1 MFKKAVYMVLIVML
15 FFFLGGCSEEEEPE
29 EEDLTENE
37 ELEEEEEPEEENPD
51 QEEPEEE
58 EPEVEEP
65 SEENDEE
72 APAPDDEEE
81 KSSIAEYDLEDM
93 KSEWE
98 GEIDFRADGLYDQL
112 ITEKE
117 IHFLY
122 RKDEALYYQSFDLEN
137 GQEITQKKVE
147 EASSQMIFDRFSDT
161 TIKLHDYNDHMYA
174 LIGENRRI
182 SEEEQEEQKM
192 LLIDLENDEVLLS
205 KAPVIE
211 NFTFPNREGAFL
223 PGFIYDV
230 TADGRYLMILHS
242 FPGMSGWDN
251 YLMNFTD
258 QEKEDIEEE
267 NQKLLSQTKD
277 VPLWVYDIKEQ
288 RIMEIPYEEEIDAL
302 VPYDVEG
309 LDNETNLIFT
319 EQEGWL
325 TLDIEN
331 RQVQKTGEGG
341 IYRRIEPEF
350 SGIEEYR
357 KGTLFGESLFLANL
371 QEIGE
376 MCEMPEPGYL
386 YNFDGQELEHLGN
399 LGLKWGRKS
408 FHYNKHNGEIIINK
422 ASQKSEEER
431 EADAENEEYVER
443 IYRLTIDQ
451 EKVLENEGDE
461 RVESLEDLKGFE
473 LVDVMEFSVGS
484 KQEGKKHLSL
494 SDNEVGY
501 AFPLQDFSHLDYGI
515 LIGRTLEWAQGMRF
529 PFFYA
534 YRDNAE
540 EEKIVEI
547 DGANL
552 ILTTDSQLII
562 LLDDQIKAYPLKEF
576 FESLEK

>member
-1 MFKKAVYMVLIVML
+1 MFKKVFYLVLILML
-15 FFFLGGCSEEEEPE
+15 IFIIGGCTEEEEPE

-37 ELEEEEEPEEENPD
+37 ELEEEENPE
-51 QEEPEEE
+51 QEEPEAEK
-58 EPEVEEP
+58 PEAEEP

-81 KSSIAEYDLEDM
+81 KSSIAKYDWEDM

-112 ITEKE
+112 ITEEE

-147 EASSQMIFDRFSDT
+147 EASSQMIFDRSSDT
-161 TIKLHDYNDHMYA
+161 TIKLHDYNDHIYA

-192 LLIDLENDEVLLS
+192 LLIDLEEDEVLLS
-205 KAPVIE
+205 KSPVIE
-211 NFTFPNREGAFL
+211 NFTFPKREGTYL

-251 YLMNFTD
+251 YLMNFKN
-258 QEKEDIEEE
+258 QKKEDIEEE
-267 NQKLLSQTKD
+267 NQVFLNQIKD
-277 VPLWVYDIKEQ
+277 VPLWVYDIEEQ
-288 RIMEIPYEEEIDAL
+288 RIMEIPYDEEIEAL

-309 LDNETNLIFT
+309 LANGINLIFT
-319 EQEGWL
+319 EEEGWL
-325 TLDIEN
+325 TLDVEN
-331 RQVQKTGEGG
+331 RLVRKTEEGG
-341 IYRRIEPEF
+341 TYQRIESEF

-371 QEIGE
+371 QEIGK

-422 ASQKSEEER
+422 AAQQSEEER

-473 LVDVMEFSVGS
+473 IVDVMEFSVGTY
-484 KQEGKKHLSL
+484 QEGKKHLSL
-494 SDNEVGY
+494 SDNDVGY
-501 AFPLQDFSHLDYGI
+501 SFPLQDFSHLDYGI
-515 LIGRTLEWAQGMRF
+515 LIGRTLERVGGMKS

-534 YRDNAE
+534 YRNDEE

-547 DGANL
+547 DGAEL
-552 ILTTDSQLII
+552 ILTTDNQLIV
-562 LLDDQIKAYPLKEF
+562 LLDNQMQAFNLEEF
-576 FESLEK
+576 FDALEQ